1 MKTIA
6 ILLLT
11 LCAAGCA
18 TCQQHPV
25 WCAVGAAV
33 VVGSIAASVERH
45 HDQHRGYDPCGPDAP
60 NRASGVIGQC
70 AKQGMQFPFV
80 RPIGH

>member
-11 LCAAGCA
+11 LCATGCA

-33 VVGSIAASVERH
+33 VVGSIAASIEH
-45 HDQHRGYDPCGPDAP
+45 HRDQRASDPCGPDQP
-60 NRASGVIGQC
+60 NRSSAVVGLC
-70 AKQGMQFPFV
+70 AKKGFQIPFV
-80 RPIGH
+80 HPIGH